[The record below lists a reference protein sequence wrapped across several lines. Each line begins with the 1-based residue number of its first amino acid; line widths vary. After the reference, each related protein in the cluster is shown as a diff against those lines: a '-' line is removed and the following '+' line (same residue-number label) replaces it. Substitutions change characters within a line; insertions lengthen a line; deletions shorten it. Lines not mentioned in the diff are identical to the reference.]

1 MSAAALLSAATLAS
15 AQRMPGVQHAT
26 QGDGSGMLVVALLMI
41 APPMIM
47 IALAKRW
54 KRRGLDMY
62 IRRIPGVDAIEDAVG
77 RTVEM
82 GRPMIFTFGLAGVG
96 PLFFACLGVLS
107 HIARMAARYSVRL
120 FVPQRDVEVMAI
132 TQNAVRECYQAE
144 GRLDG
149 YHEDDVRYL
158 SGEQFAFASGYMG
171 IAHREKA
178 AACFLFGSFAAESL
192 ILAEAGQQ
200 VGAIQVAG
208 TVDNPQ
214 IPFFITTCD
223 FTVIGEEVFAAGA
236 YLSRDPVQR
245 GSLRGQDIAKMLL
258 LLCVIIGI
266 LTTTFDP
273 LDMTGGMDWSP
284 YSSSWAQWL
293 LPPRG

>member
-1 MSAAALLSAATLAS
+1 MTSGAFLPGVVLAAG
-15 AQRMPGVQHAT
+15 RMPGVQHAT
-26 QGDGSGMLVVALLMI
+26 QGEGWGMLLMAVLMI
-41 APPMIM
+41 APPLAM
-47 IALAKRW
+47 IAVARRW
-54 KRRGLDMY
+54 KRRGKDMY
-62 IRRIPGVDAIEDAVG
+62 VRRIPGVDAIEEAVG

-82 GRPMIFTFGLAGVG
+82 GRPMLFTFGLVGVDA
-96 PLFFACLGVLS
+96 LFFACLGVLT
-107 HIARMAARYSVRL
+107 HITRMAARYGTRL

-144 GRLDG
+144 GRLDA
-149 YHEDDVRYL
+149 YHEDDVRFL
-158 SGEQFAFASGYMG
+158 SGAQFAFASGYMG
-171 IAHREKA
+171 IAHREKV

-208 TVDNPQ
+208 TADYPQ

-245 GSLRGQDIAKMLL
+245 GSLRGQDIAKFLL
-258 LLCVIIGI
+258 LVFIVVGI
-266 LTTTFDP
+266 LMATFNSP
-273 LDMTGGMDWSP
+273 DMTGEWIP
-284 YSSSWAQWL
+284 YRSYWAQWL
-293 LPPRG
+293 LPPTA

>member
-1 MSAAALLSAATLAS
+1 MMPLAAA
-15 AQRMPGVQHAT
+15 RMPGVQHAT
-26 QGDGSGMLVVALLMI
+26 QGDGWGMLLMAVLMI
-41 APPMIM
+41 APPLAM
-47 IALAKRW
+47 IAVARSW
-54 KRRGLDMY
+54 KRRGKDMY
-62 IRRIPGVDAIEDAVG
+62 IRRIPGIDAIEEAVG

-96 PLFFACLGVLS
+96 PLFFACLGVLT
-107 HIARMAARYSVRL
+107 HIARLAARYTVRL

-144 GRLDG
+144 GRLDA
-149 YHEDDVRYL
+149 YHEDDVRFL

-208 TVDNPQ
+208 TMDNPQ

-223 FTVIGEEVFAAGA
+223 FTIIGEEVFAAGA

-245 GSLRGQDIAKMLL
+245 GSLRGQDIAKFLL
-258 LLCVIIGI
+258 LVFVVVGI
-266 LTTTFDP
+266 LMATFNP
-273 LDMTGGMDWSP
+273 LDMTGEWMP
-284 YSSSWAQWL
+284 YRSYWAQWL

>member
-1 MSAAALLSAATLAS
+1 M
-15 AQRMPGVQHAT
+15 
-26 QGDGSGMLVVALLMI
+26 
-41 APPMIM
+41 
-47 IALAKRW
+47 
-54 KRRGLDMY
+54 
-62 IRRIPGVDAIEDAVG
+62 
-77 RTVEM
+77 
-82 GRPMIFTFGLAGVG
+82 
-96 PLFFACLGVLS
+96 
-107 HIARMAARYSVRL
+107 
-120 FVPQRDVEVMAI
+120 
-132 TQNAVRECYQAE
+132 
-144 GRLDG
+144 
-149 YHEDDVRYL
+149 
-158 SGEQFAFASGYMG
+158 
-171 IAHREKA
+171 
-178 AACFLFGSFAAESL
+178 
-192 ILAEAGQQ
+192 
-200 VGAIQVAG
+200 AG

-258 LLCVIIGI
+258 LLFVVIGI

>member
-1 MSAAALLSAATLAS
+1 MNAPLSAAMLVA
-15 AQRMPGVQHAT
+15 AQRMPGVQHAM
-26 QGDGSGMLVVALLMI
+26 QGDSYGMLLVALLMI

-82 GRPMIFTFGLAGVG
+82 GRPILFTFGLADVG

-107 HIARMAARYSVRL
+107 HIARLAARYSVRL
-120 FVPQRDVEVMAI
+120 FVPQRDIEVMAI

-144 GRLDG
+144 GRLDR
-149 YHEDDVRYL
+149 YHEDDIRFL
-158 SGEQFAFASGYMG
+158 SGAQFAFASGYMG

-200 VGAIQVAG
+200 IGAIQVAG
-208 TVDNPQ
+208 TTDNPQ

-236 YLSRDPVQR
+236 YLSHDPVQH

-258 LLCVIIGI
+258 LLFIVIGI

-273 LDMTGGMDWSP
+273 LDMTGGKDWSP
-284 YSSSWAQWL
+284 YSSNWAQWL
-293 LPPRG
+293 LPPRE

>member
-1 MSAAALLSAATLAS
+1 MSGAGLFPLVLAAGE
-15 AQRMPGVQHAT
+15 RMPGVQHAT
-26 QGDGSGMLVVALLMI
+26 QGDGLGMLSITFLMV
-41 APPMIM
+41 APPLIM
-47 IALAKRW
+47 IAIARSW
-54 KRRGLDMY
+54 KRRGKDMY
-62 IRRIPGVDAIEDAVG
+62 IRRIPGVDAIEEAVG

-107 HIARMAARYSVRL
+107 HVARMAARYSTRL

-144 GRLDG
+144 GRPES
-149 YHEDDVRYL
+149 YHEDDVRFL

-171 IAHREKA
+171 IAHREKV

-208 TVDNPQ
+208 TTDNAQ

-223 FTVIGEEVFAAGA
+223 YTIIGEEVFAAGA
-236 YLSRDPVQR
+236 YLSKDPVQR
-245 GSLRGQDIAKMLL
+245 GSLRGQDIAKLL
-258 LLCVIIGI
+258 LLLIILIGI
-266 LTTTFDP
+266 FTASFNP
-273 LDMTGGMDWSP
+273 LDMTGGTDWSP
-284 YSSSWAQWL
+284 YRSDWAQWL

>member
-1 MSAAALLSAATLAS
+1 MMILAATRL
-15 AQRMPGVQHAT
+15 PGVQHAT
-26 QGDGSGMLVVALLMI
+26 QGDGWGMLIITALMIGPPLLMI
-41 APPMIM
+41 A
-47 IALAKRW
+47 LAQRW
-54 KRRGLDMY
+54 KRQGVDMY
-62 IRRIPGVDAIEDAVG
+62 VRRIPGIDAIEDAVG

-82 GRPMIFTFGLAGVG
+82 GRPILFSFGLASVG

-107 HIARMAARYSVRL
+107 HIARMSARYGTRL

-132 TQNAVRECYQAE
+132 TQNAVRECYQGE
-144 GRLDG
+144 GRLEAYRD
-149 YHEDDVRYL
+149 EDIRYL

-171 IAHREKA
+171 IAHREKV

-208 TVDNPQ
+208 TTDNAQ

-236 YLSRDPVQR
+236 YLSRDPIQR

-258 LLCVIIGI
+258 LALILIGI
-266 LTTTFDP
+266 VITTTNP
-273 LDMTGGMDWSP
+273 LDITGGGDWNP
-284 YSSSWAQWL
+284 YRSDWAHWL
-293 LPPRG
+293 LPSGQ